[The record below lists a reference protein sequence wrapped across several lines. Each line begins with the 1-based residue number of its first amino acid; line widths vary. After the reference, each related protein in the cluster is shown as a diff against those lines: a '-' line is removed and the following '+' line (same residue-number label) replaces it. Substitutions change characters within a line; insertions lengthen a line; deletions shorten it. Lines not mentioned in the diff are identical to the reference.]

1 MECLLDAWLPS
12 CVYGFSLTRCKLS
25 HPTHIAIIIL
35 ICAHTTSTSHIH
47 HHIHP
52 PHLISRLRRPFFH
65 HHIPS
70 YNIHRFRPSS
80 TAGKRKEYHF
90 FQSFGYLIITGLHWR
105 LSFISPSSFPSPWTS
120 FTGCIGSAGL
130 NFQYFL
136 PTNNILAGVGASPEG
151 VQIQS
156 GFHMVSATDLAVGCF
171 LYPMGKYGWCLFFIV
186 LFIILRDLL

>member
-1 MECLLDAWLPS
+1 MQAII
-12 CVYGFSLTRCKLS
+12 
-25 HPTHIAIIIL
+25 PTHHHPHLRPLDLDIPYPYP
-35 ICAHTTSTSHIH
+35 HPSSTS
-47 HHIHP
+47 
-52 PHLISRLRRPFFH
+52 ISRLRRPFFH

-105 LSFISPSSFPSPWTS
+105 FIIIYLHHFFPSPWTS

-136 PTNNILAGVGASPEG
+136 PTNNILVGGGASPEG

-156 GFHMVSATDLAVGCF
+156 GFHMVSATDFAVGCF
-171 LYPMGKYGWCLFFIV
+171 LYPMGKYGWCRFLLFCL
-186 LFIILRDLL
+186 LFYGIYCRTISFGYNLLFLRWKG